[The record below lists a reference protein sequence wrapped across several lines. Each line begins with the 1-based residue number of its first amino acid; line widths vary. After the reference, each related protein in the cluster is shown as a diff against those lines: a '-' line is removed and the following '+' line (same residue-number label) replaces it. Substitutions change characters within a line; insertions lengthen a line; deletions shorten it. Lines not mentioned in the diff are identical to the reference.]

1 MENNLNIEPTKSK
14 SLSLLKDFEFNKVNE
29 DVVEELKYFQ
39 FKNKAK
45 YLLFWGGL
53 IACTLYTHNY
63 ATSNLSSVYQQALIK
78 DGTSPF
84 IALFSTN
91 WDKKVIDVKKDFDES
106 VDLISAL
113 NQELKRIDVIN
124 NEYSLNNY
132 LKTLNDEEII
142 NVIKSSKD
150 YKAFIDLENKLK
162 IANSKESIILNNNSY
177 TIEAILDRLSSLDE
191 QTFNE
196 AIEEPLTEINN
207 LKIVDV
213 SKSEL
218 KEILRTISKNHAYYD
233 LQKSYYKDLQ
243 SMLKASLEYIKKD
256 TFSFSYTMSLRE
268 TNAISL
274 SDTKEILTSKFN
286 KWLEV
291 KNKDV
296 LKQKEKVDEL
306 KKDIEDIEANQKAR
320 KIFINKLSTVNVEN
334 YIKNK
339 EEIEN
344 LYDAI
349 K

>member
-1 MENNLNIEPTKSK
+1 VCCFDQEPTKSK

-39 FKNKAK
+39 FKNKSK

-91 WDKKVIDVKKDFDES
+91 WDKKVIEVKKDFDKT

-113 NQELKRIDVIN
+113 NQELKKIDVIN
-124 NEYSLNNY
+124 NEYSLNTY
-132 LKTLNDEEII
+132 LKTLTDDDII
-142 NVIKSSKD
+142 NVIKTSKD
-150 YKAFIDLENKLK
+150 FKAFIDLENKLK
-162 IANSKESIILNNNSY
+162 IANSKESIVLNNNSY

-196 AIEEPLTEINN
+196 AVEEPLVEINN

-218 KEILRTISKNHAYYD
+218 KEILRTISKNHNYYD
-233 LQKSYYKDLQ
+233 LQKSYYQDLQ

-256 TFSFSYTMSLRE
+256 TFSFSYVMSLRE
-268 TNAISL
+268 TNNISL
-274 SDTKEILTSKFN
+274 ADTKEILASKFN

-296 LKQKEKVDEL
+296 LKQKEKVDKL
-306 KKDIEDIEANQKAR
+306 KKEIEDIEANQKAR
-320 KIFINKLSTVNVEN
+320 KIFITKLSTVNVEN

-349 K
+349 N

>member
-1 MENNLNIEPTKSK
+1 MCCFDQEPTKSK

-39 FKNKAK
+39 FKNKSK

-91 WDKKVIDVKKDFDES
+91 WDKKVIEVKKDFDKT

-113 NQELKRIDVIN
+113 NQELKKIDVIN
-124 NEYSLNNY
+124 NEYSLNTY
-132 LKTLNDEEII
+132 LKTLTDDDII
-142 NVIKSSKD
+142 NVIKTSKD
-150 YKAFIDLENKLK
+150 FKAFIDLENKLK
-162 IANSKESIILNNNSY
+162 IANSKESIVLNNNSY

-196 AIEEPLTEINN
+196 AVEEPLVEINN

-218 KEILRTISKNHAYYD
+218 KEILRTISKNHNYYD
-233 LQKSYYKDLQ
+233 LQKSYYQDLQ

-256 TFSFSYTMSLRE
+256 TFSFSYVMSLRE
-268 TNAISL
+268 TNNISL
-274 SDTKEILTSKFN
+274 ADTKEILASKFN

-296 LKQKEKVDEL
+296 LKQKEKVDKL
-306 KKDIEDIEANQKAR
+306 KKEIEDIEANQKAR
-320 KIFINKLSTVNVEN
+320 KIFITKLSTVNVEN

-349 K
+349 N

>member
-1 MENNLNIEPTKSK
+1 MIKKAHDAYNN
-14 SLSLLKDFEFNKVNE
+14 KDFEFNKVNE

-39 FKNKAK
+39 FKNKSK

-91 WDKKVIDVKKDFDES
+91 WDKKVIEVKKDFDKT

-113 NQELKRIDVIN
+113 NQELKKIDVIN
-124 NEYSLNNY
+124 NEYSLNTY
-132 LKTLNDEEII
+132 LKTLTDDDII
-142 NVIKSSKD
+142 NVIKTSKD
-150 YKAFIDLENKLK
+150 FKAFIDLENKLK
-162 IANSKESIILNNNSY
+162 IANSKESIVLNNNSY

-196 AIEEPLTEINN
+196 AVEEPLVEINN

-218 KEILRTISKNHAYYD
+218 KEILRTISKNHNYYD
-233 LQKSYYKDLQ
+233 LQKSYYQDLQ

-256 TFSFSYTMSLRE
+256 TFSFSYVMSLRE
-268 TNAISL
+268 TNNISL
-274 SDTKEILTSKFN
+274 ADTKEILASKFN

-296 LKQKEKVDEL
+296 LKQKEKVDKL
-306 KKDIEDIEANQKAR
+306 KKEIEDIEANQKAR
-320 KIFINKLSTVNVEN
+320 KIFITKLSTVNVEN

-349 K
+349 N